1 MNQPMDPALKDF
13 LGTKGL
19 TSSAALD
26 VIAGAGY
33 DTLPG
38 LRLAL
43 GDEDLRK
50 DLLSE
55 LEDHALA
62 LRVVEALGVGAVDNA
77 MHFQDPAA
85 RAEGRVLEKFLIG
98 NAVATSGAQVQELLF
113 VMREAGIDCLE
124 ELRKLKARPAPV
136 QNALKATISQ
146 AVDVHVAD
154 RFAALTALTVS
165 QTIHGGPPEVTP
177 ELKAFL
183 ERRGLPGGAD
193 AELAGFGITTLAQLR
208 AVKEGDKAGLKA
220 LQAQLDKSGIVAV
233 TTQFDSIEVDDIEQE
248 MAETAS
254 PEVKASADRKRQQL
268 ADAIEQVES
277 LRHDVEQVTDS
288 EFAAVK
294 SEVESRYQAVL
305 DVIKDVSG
313 AEFDRAAVRSTE
325 TKKGLATMLAT
336 TISSATTMQDV
347 LDGVDKAPRSLAR
360 MIRQQDVLCGFLITP
375 AGAARRYS
383 ALIRLPDNPED
394 LARDP
399 GMQRSVTHTYE
410 GNQESSFAASTA
422 RHASS
427 TLATSSRGSVSGF
440 VGSGIAAVSVAASY
454 AKATTSSED
463 TKAFTSG
470 TTTECGE
477 IHYIYVPKQVVQFN
491 RRDVELS
498 DDAKAHLAD
507 IEAAPEEQRD
517 DAVLRFFDEYGSH
530 LFMQCSLGGRYQ
542 FTATGRAKSDI
553 STGQLITAVAETTN
567 WAASAS
573 ASYSGIGAT
582 AKVSTAVNG
591 DASIASAR
599 GDRFALDFTDASV
612 DVTVEVLGGAGLAPR
627 DVWGQSLQ
635 YSSTWAVIDR
645 DRPLA
650 VWELLSA
657 DASLART
664 TGGLAPLL
672 ERVWVEKVFLPALAQ
687 TQPALHQELQTLPTP
702 STCPELDRAVAQCLS
717 RAAAPEFRIVVA
729 TATSERGSGPTA
741 RAALSER
748 HYKLIGGGA
757 HVDPGTGAPDR
768 NYLIG
773 SYPDGKGWVAQ
784 SHDHNNI
791 VCQATVT
798 SYAVY
803 LDDPHDEW
811 DVAMRSAESGYGSR
825 PEATAVLPAGYHL
838 TGGGARVQ
846 VRGKNGLFLTGCHP
860 APPTDG
866 RVAWRAAAK
875 DAWVPG
881 EGKATSWVFGVK
893 PKSGVDV
900 LPSRI
905 EPTEASGASPQA
917 GGTSHPGEI
926 VVGGGAKIQSG
937 EGLLTSTSMGE
948 DEDQWRFRAYSEGE
962 GHTSTL
968 WVISRPG
975 RLLTDLA

>member
-1 MNQPMDPALKDF
+1 MDQAMDPALKDF

-19 TSSAALD
+19 TSGAALD
-26 VIAGAGY
+26 VIVGAGY
-33 DTLPG
+33 DSLPG

-43 GDEDLRK
+43 GDTELRE
-50 DLLSE
+50 DLLSRLGE
-55 LEDHALA
+55 HALA
-62 LRVVEALGVGAVDNA
+62 LRVVEGLGVGVVDNA
-77 MHFQDPAA
+77 IHFQDPAA
-85 RAEGRVLEKFLIG
+85 RADGRALEKFLVG
-98 NAVATSGAQVQELLF
+98 HAVATSGSQVQELLF
-113 VMREAGIDCLE
+113 VMREAGIDSLA
-124 ELRKLKARPAPV
+124 ELKKLKARPAPV
-136 QNALKATISQ
+136 QSALTTAISQ

-154 RFAALTALTVS
+154 RFAALTASAVS
-165 QTIHGGPPEVTP
+165 QTMRGGPPEVTP
-177 ELKAFL
+177 ELKGFL

-220 LQAQLDKSGIVAV
+220 LQAQLEKSGIVAV
-233 TTQFDSIEVDDIEQE
+233 TKQFDSIEVDDIEQE

-254 PEVKASADRKRQQL
+254 PEVKGNADRKRRQL

-277 LRHDVEQVTDS
+277 LRQDVEQVTDG
-288 EFAAVK
+288 EFAAVR

-305 DVIKDVSG
+305 DAIKDVSG

-325 TKKGLATMLAT
+325 TRKGLATMLAT

-347 LDGVDKAPRSLAR
+347 LEGVDKAPRSLAR

-375 AGAARRYS
+375 AGATRRYS
-383 ALIRLPDNPED
+383 AVMRLPDNPQD

-410 GNQESSFAASTA
+410 GNHESSFAASTA

-454 AKATTSSED
+454 AKATMSSED
-463 TKAFTSG
+463 RKAFMSS

-491 RRDVELS
+491 RRDVQLS
-498 DDAKAHLAD
+498 DDARAHLAD
-507 IEAAPEEQRD
+507 IVAAPEEQRD
-517 DAVLRFFDEYGSH
+517 DAVLAFFDEYGSH
-530 LFMQCSLGGRYQ
+530 VFMQCSLGGRYQ
-542 FTATGRAKSDI
+542 FTATGRAKANI
-553 STGQLITAVAETTN
+553 STGQLVTAVADTTN

-582 AKVSTAVNG
+582 ATVSTAVNG
-591 DASIASAR
+591 DASVASAR

-664 TGGLAPLL
+664 TGSLAPLL
-672 ERVWVEKVFLPALAQ
+672 ERVWVQKVFLPALAQ
-687 TQPALHQELQTLPTP
+687 AQPALYQELDAPRTL
-702 STCPELDRAVAQCLS
+702 STCSALDSAIATCLS
-717 RAAAPEFRIVVA
+717 RAAAPEFRIKVV
-729 TATSERGSGPTA
+729 TATSGRSSGPTA
-741 RAALSER
+741 LAALSER

-784 SHDHNNI
+784 SHDHNSV
-791 VCQATVT
+791 VCEATVT
-798 SYAVY
+798 SYAIY
-803 LDDPHDEW
+803 LYDPHDDW
-811 DVAMRSAESGYGSR
+811 DVAMRSTESGYGSR
-825 PEATAVLPAGYHL
+825 PKTTAVLPEGYHL

-846 VRGKNGLFLTGCHP
+846 LRGKHGLFLTSCHP
-860 APPTDG
+860 ALSEDERG
-866 RVAWRAAAK
+866 AWTAAAK

-881 EGKATSWVFGVK
+881 EGKATSWVFGVR
-893 PKSGVDV
+893 PKSGVAV
-900 LPSRI
+900 SASRV
-905 EPTEASGASPQA
+905 EPTHASGASPQA
-917 GGTSHPGEI
+917 GGTSHPGEV
-926 VVGGGAKIQSG
+926 VVGGGARIQSG
-937 EGLLTSTSMGE
+937 EGLLTSTSPGE
-948 DEDQWRFRAYSEGE
+948 GEDQWRYRAYAEGE

-975 RLLTDLA
+975 RLTTDPA